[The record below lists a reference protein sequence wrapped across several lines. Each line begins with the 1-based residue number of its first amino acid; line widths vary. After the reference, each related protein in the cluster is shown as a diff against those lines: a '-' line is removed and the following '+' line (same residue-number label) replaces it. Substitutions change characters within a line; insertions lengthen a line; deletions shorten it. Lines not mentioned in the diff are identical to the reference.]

1 MDQVSTPHTISYRP
15 LYLHFGRFLI
25 SCILTFILTPI
36 ANAHQSV
43 DQGLAPSLS
52 KALAKA
58 KVKTVV
64 VFNFKGPDEKVTQ
77 LGQDFADKFRSAL
90 AKSGGNFVI
99 VDRAE
104 VQAVVEKN
112 RVAPEVIR
120 DPEIA
125 WWLARQLKA
134 DALIVG
140 ELTPLSGE
148 LLKFA
153 VAAAKTKDGKNV
165 ADLWVTV
172 PFTDEMKALVSKS
185 LVEDRPESRM
195 PPGTPP
201 NLYPQCVYCPRA
213 DFSAEAMA
221 NKQQGIV
228 TLVVVIGLDGRASDI
243 DFVKGQPYGL
253 TQKAIEAVRSWKF
266 KPAQTPEG
274 NPRAVRQVI
283 EVTFHLTN

>member
-1 MDQVSTPHTISYRP
+1 MDQVSTPNTITYRP

-36 ANAHQSV
+36 ANAHQSD
-43 DQGLAPSLS
+43 DQGLAPSIS

-64 VFNFKGPDEKVTQ
+64 VFDFKGPDEKVTQ
-77 LGQDFADKFRSAL
+77 LGQDFADKFRSSL

-112 RVAPEVIR
+112 RVAPDVIR

-125 WWLARQLKA
+125 WWLARQLNA

-140 ELTPLSGE
+140 ELTPLSRD

-153 VAAAKTKDGKNV
+153 LAAAKTKDGKNL

-172 PFTDEMKALVSKS
+172 PFTDEMKALLSKS
-185 LVEDRPESRM
+185 LVVDRPENRV
-195 PPGTPP
+195 PEGTQL
-201 NLYPQCVYCPRA
+201 NLYPKCIYCPRA
-213 DFSAEAMA
+213 EYSAAAMA
-221 NKQQGIV
+221 NKQQGKV
-228 TLVVVIGLDGRASDI
+228 TLAVVIGLDGRASEI
-243 DFVKGQPYGL
+243 DFTKGQPYGL
-253 TQKAIEAVRSWKF
+253 TQKAIEAVQSWKF

-283 EVTFHLTN
+283 EITFHLN

>member
-1 MDQVSTPHTISYRP
+1 M
-15 LYLHFGRFLI
+15 
-25 SCILTFILTPI
+25 
-36 ANAHQSV
+36 A
-43 DQGLAPSLS
+43 
-52 KALAKA
+52 KALTKA

-64 VFNFKGPDEKVTQ
+64 VFDFKGPDEKVTQ

-112 RVAPEVIR
+112 RVVPDVIR

-125 WWLARQLKA
+125 WWLARQLNA
-134 DALIVG
+134 DTFIVG
-140 ELTPLSGE
+140 DLIPLSGD
-148 LLKFA
+148 LLRFSV
-153 VAAAKTKDGKNV
+153 VAAKLKDGKNV
-165 ADLWVTV
+165 ADLWVAV
-172 PFTDEMKALVSKS
+172 PFTDEMKALLSKS
-185 LVEDRPESRM
+185 LVEDRPENRI
-195 PPGTPP
+195 PQGTPL
-201 NLYPQCVYCPRA
+201 NLYPMCIYCPRA
-213 DFSAEAMA
+213 DFSAAALA
-221 NKQQGIV
+221 NKQQGTV

-243 DFVKGQPYGL
+243 DFIKGQPYGL

-283 EVTFHLTN
+283 EATFHFTN